1 MLASIGAVM
10 SDAAPLPAALLWD
23 MDGTLIDTEPYWMA
37 EEGELV
43 ARAGG
48 TWTSEDAVE
57 LVGNSL
63 LRSAEIILARTP
75 VTGTPEEIV
84 ETLLS
89 GVVARTRACMPWRP
103 GAWDLLQECGQLG
116 VPCALVTM
124 SWAPLAEVLL
134 ESLPEQT
141 FAAVVTGDQVTHGK
155 PSPDPYL
162 LAAEQLGVNPADC
175 LALEDSPTGVRS
187 ATAAGV
193 PTLGVPHVVPLP
205 ATPGMVTVP
214 TLEGLTL
221 REAMALVRQPPP
233 PAL

>member
-1 MLASIGAVM
+1 
-10 SDAAPLPAALLWD
+10 
-23 MDGTLIDTEPYWMA
+23 
-37 EEGELV
+37 
-43 ARAGG
+43 
-48 TWTSEDAVE
+48 
-57 LVGNSL
+57 
-63 LRSAEIILARTP
+63 
-75 VTGTPEEIV
+75 
-84 ETLLS
+84 
-89 GVVARTRACMPWRP
+89 
-103 GAWDLLQECGQLG
+103 
-116 VPCALVTM
+116 ALVTM
-124 SWAPLAEVLL
+124 YWAPLAEVLL

-162 LAAEQLGVNPADC
+162 LAAEQLCVNPADC

-187 ATAAGV
+187 ATGAGV

-214 TLEGLTL
+214 TLEGLIL